1 MKEVQNILINVWLM
15 KEMMPAFSISCSNM
29 IEEWKEMAANQDT
42 VEVDVWP
49 ELQRLSA
56 DIISRAAFGSNYE
69 EGKKIFELLKQ
80 LTLLTL
86 EAMQTLYL
94 PGFRSNFCFIY
105 FASLTIYSFLVF

>member
-1 MKEVQNILINVWLM
+1 MVLKVQNILINVWLL
-15 KEMMPAFSISCSNM
+15 KGMMPAFTISCSNM
-29 IEEWKEMAANQDT
+29 IEHWKQLAADQDT

-49 ELQRLSA
+49 ELQRLTA
-56 DIISRAAFGSNYE
+56 DVISRAAFSSNFE

-94 PGFRSNFCFIY
+94 PGFRSHF
-105 FASLTIYSFLVF
+105 SVS